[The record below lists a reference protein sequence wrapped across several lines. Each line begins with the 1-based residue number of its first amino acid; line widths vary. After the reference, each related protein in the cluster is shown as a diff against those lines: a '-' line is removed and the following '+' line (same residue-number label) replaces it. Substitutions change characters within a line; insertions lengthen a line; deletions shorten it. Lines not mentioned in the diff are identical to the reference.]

1 MRWHRR
7 CRDGVSLWAADYGG
21 PGPGLLLLHGL
32 AGYGEEWHET
42 AIALSTGHRVVAP
55 DQRGHGHS
63 ERRPGDVTQAA
74 FVADAAMWIRDL
86 ELAPVVTVGQSLGG
100 DTALLLAAEQA
111 DLVRALVLV
120 EATPQGDPAASAQ
133 VGRWLESWPARF
145 ASHDDALAFF
155 GGDTPWARAWAG
167 GLRPEGDG
175 LVASFDN
182 DVMMAALADPDDDRW
197 DAWASIRCPILVVS
211 GEARLPTPV
220 EQRMRASQPDAV
232 FREVAGAGHD
242 LHIEQTDRWLG
253 VLTAFLSAT
262 AGG

>member
-1 MRWHRR
+1 M
-7 CRDGVSLWAADYGG
+7 SLWAADYGG

-32 AGYGEEWHET
+32 AGYGEEWHDT
-42 AIALSTGHRVVAP
+42 AMALSTGYRVVAP
-55 DQRGHGHS
+55 DQRGHGRS
-63 ERRPGDVTQAA
+63 ERRPGDVTRAA

-86 ELAPVVTVGQSLGG
+86 ELAPAVMVGQSLGG

-111 DLVRALVLV
+111 DLVRTLVLA
-120 EATPQGDPAASAQ
+120 EATPQGDPAAPAQ
-133 VGRWLESWPARF
+133 VGSWLESWPARF
-145 ASHDDALAFF
+145 ASRDDALAFF

-167 GLRPEGDG
+167 GLRPEGDA
-175 LVASFDN
+175 LVAAFDN
-182 DVMMAALADPDDDRW
+182 DVMMAALDDPGDDRW

-211 GEARLPTPV
+211 GEARLPTSV
-220 EQRMRASQPDAV
+220 EQRLRASQPDAV

-253 VLTAFLSAT
+253 VLTAFLGAT